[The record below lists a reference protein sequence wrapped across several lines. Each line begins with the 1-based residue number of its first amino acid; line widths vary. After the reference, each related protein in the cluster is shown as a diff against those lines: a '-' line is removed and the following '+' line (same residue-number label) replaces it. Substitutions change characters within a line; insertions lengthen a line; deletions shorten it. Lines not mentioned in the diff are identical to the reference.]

1 MEYKVGQI
9 LTLQKDVEVERCLG
23 GEKMVIPKGN
33 KIIIGQDK
41 LAHHIKTEMV
51 QPLGDD
57 AEVKGYDAD
66 GLAEYI
72 FMDLK
77 SFFPIREWMEGY
89 EIKEKEIIN
98 EIKYALEEI
107 GFE

>member
-57 AEVKGYDAD
+57 AEVKG
-66 GLAEYI
+66 LAEYI
-72 FMDLK
+72 FMDLR
-77 SFFPIREWMEGY
+77 SFFPIKEWMEGY
-89 EIKEKEIIN
+89 EIKEREIIN